1 LRSQTKKPVRIFL
14 KKDWFNS
21 IMILYFENK
30 TGKLNRKIKIIYII
44 KQLFFVLKKKF
55 DESFLAWVL
64 TRTKPLI

>member
-44 KQLFFVLKKKF
+44 KQLFFVLKKKI